1 MLEVEL
7 VSGVKHMKKKKR
19 KEKRVHTG
27 CVLVSTVSSSDG
39 CVLRINPPVP
49 SSVFPSALRL
59 FVVFAMLLP
68 PRVCEFLSKP
78 RVGLVNVKKKR
89 ISLRR
94 GEEEEDRNTIADE
107 NAF

>member
-39 CVLRINPPVP
+39 CVLRINPPSPLIGVP
-49 SSVFPSALRL
+49 VCPTPVRRFRHAAAAARL
-59 FVVFAMLLP
+59 
-68 PRVCEFLSKP
+68 
-78 RVGLVNVKKKR
+78 R
-89 ISLRR
+89 ISI
-94 GEEEEDRNTIADE
+94 EA
-107 NAF
+107 